1 MEYPE
6 NTVPADHTHEALDQ
20 AKEAL
25 HRADE
30 YVRENPV
37 PMILGAL
44 AIGFALGL
52 LVHHSEPTPRSRWDD
67 VRDCVGDSEE
77 SLKDLLK
84 AVAKQSRKAYKKG
97 SGAVRGVVDDAKS
110 KAHDIDLD
118 DYTDPVTDWFR
129 KLWKRAF

>member
-77 SLKDLLK
+77 SLKDLLRRSRSSR
-84 AVAKQSRKAYKKG
+84 AKPIKR
-97 SGAVRGVVDDAKS
+97 GAAQFEAWWTMR
-110 KAHDIDLD
+110 
-118 DYTDPVTDWFR
+118 
-129 KLWKRAF
+129 RARRTTSIWTTIPTR